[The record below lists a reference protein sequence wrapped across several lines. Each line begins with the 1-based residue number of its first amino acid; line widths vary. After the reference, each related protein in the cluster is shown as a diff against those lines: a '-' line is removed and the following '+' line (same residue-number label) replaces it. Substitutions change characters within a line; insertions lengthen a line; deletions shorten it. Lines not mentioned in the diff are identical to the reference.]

1 VKMRMLDIS
10 QQPLL
15 GLLLLMCRMA
25 PFIVKENEAASAA
38 YFLEE
43 DGCYCQRKRLND
55 GLLMTA

>member
-1 VKMRMLDIS
+1 MLDIS